1 MSMLKSMTGMA
12 TLRDQWRE
20 PNQGADQENTPGWSW
35 VWDIRSVNARG
46 LDIRLRLPDWI
57 EGLEGPVRAAI
68 TKGTARGNVT
78 LGLRLSR
85 DAAQASEKL
94 DLEALR
100 RTLGHLAAV
109 EVEAKSAGVALVPA
123 TAVDLLTL
131 RGVLISHTG
140 EDDPAPLARA
150 ILASLPELLT
160 SFEAMR
166 QSEGAALAV
175 VLGAQLDRIEALTGQ
190 AAKLAEARKD
200 QMGAKLQEN
209 MARILENSEG
219 MDPARVAQELA
230 LIAVKTDVTEENDR
244 LGAHVTAARDLLA
257 QDGPVGRK
265 LDFLS
270 QEFNREANTLCSK
283 SQASALTSV
292 GLDLK
297 ATIDQMREQVQNVE

>member
-1 MSMLKSMTGMA
+1 MLKSMTGMA
-12 TLRDQWRE
+12 TLRTQWSHPDQN
-20 PNQGADQENTPGWSW
+20 PDQENAPGWNW

-57 EGLEGPVRAAI
+57 EGLEAPVRAAI
-68 TKGTARGNVT
+68 TKGTVRGNVT

-85 DAAQASEKL
+85 EATQATEKL
-94 DLEALR
+94 DLEALNR
-100 RTLGHLAAV
+100 VMDHLAVIAA
-109 EVEAKSAGVALVPA
+109 EAQRAGVALVPV
-123 TAVDLLTL
+123 TAVDLLSL
-131 RGVLISHTG
+131 RGVLISHSG
-140 EDDPAPLARA
+140 EEDTAPLAKA
-150 ILASLPELLT
+150 ILASLPDLLA

-166 QSEGAALAV
+166 QSEGAALAA
-175 VLGAQLDRIEALTGQ
+175 VLGAQLDRIEALTRQ
-190 AAKLAEARKD
+190 AADLAEARKD
-200 QMGAKLQEN
+200 QMGDRLREN
-209 MARILENSEG
+209 MARILDNAEG

-230 LIAVKTDVTEENDR
+230 LIAVKTDVTEEIDR

-257 QDGPVGRK
+257 QEGPVGRK

-283 SQASALTSV
+283 SQATELTRV